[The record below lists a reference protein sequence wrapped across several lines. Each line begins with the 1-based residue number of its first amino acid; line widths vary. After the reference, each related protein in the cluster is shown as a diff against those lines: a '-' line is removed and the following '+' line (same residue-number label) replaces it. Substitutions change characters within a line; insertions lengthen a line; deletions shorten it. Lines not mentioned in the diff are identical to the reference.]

1 MTIDNSNITEVLE
14 RLKKEIK
21 KYKSPAVTFFAL
33 RGDDPFKILIS
44 TVLSLRTKDDV
55 TYAAAER
62 LFKFVDNP
70 YDALKLGE
78 KKIAELIYP
87 VGFYNMKAKNI
98 IKISKILTE
107 KYSGKVPDNLEEL
120 LKLPGVG
127 RKTANLVLILGFN
140 KEGICV
146 DTHVHRIVNR
156 WGYVKTKTPEETE
169 FALREKLPKKHWKE
183 INNIL
188 VTWGQNVCKPIGP
201 RCDICVINDVCPKIG
216 VVQKRGKNKKQ

>member
-1 MTIDNSNITEVLE
+1 
-14 RLKKEIK
+14 
-21 KYKSPAVTFFAL
+21 
-33 RGDDPFKILIS
+33 
-44 TVLSLRTKDDV
+44 
-55 TYAAAER
+55 
-62 LFKFVDNP
+62 
-70 YDALKLGE
+70 
-78 KKIAELIYP
+78 
-87 VGFYNMKAKNI
+87 MKAKNI

-107 KYSGKVPDNLEEL
+107 KYDGKVPDNLEEL

-169 FALREKLPKKHWKE
+169 FALRKKLPKKHWKE

-216 VVQKRGKNKKQ
+216 VAQRRGKNKKQ